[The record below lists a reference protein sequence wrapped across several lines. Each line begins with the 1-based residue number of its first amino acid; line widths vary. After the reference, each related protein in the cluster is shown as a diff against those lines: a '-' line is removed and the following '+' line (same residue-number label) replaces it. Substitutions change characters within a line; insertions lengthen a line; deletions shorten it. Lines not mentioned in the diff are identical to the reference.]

1 MQLSAKLLTK
11 QQLATVSQQ
20 FHNLLADLR
29 NPQDV
34 ETFLKDFLSE
44 TEYLVMV
51 KRLAI
56 AQDLITGKSY
66 EEIKKDLKVSSAT
79 ISGVSE
85 ILTKKGMKLAL
96 QKIKVDE
103 WATKTALKIQ
113 TWFKYSFPQK
123 I

>member
-1 MQLSAKLLTK
+1 MQLSAKLLSK
-11 QQLATVSQQ
+11 QQLNTVSQQ
-20 FHNLLADLR
+20 FHTLIADLK
-29 NPQDV
+29 NPNEV

-66 EEIKKDLKVSSAT
+66 EEIKKDLRVSSAT

-85 ILTKKGMKLAL
+85 ILPKKGMKLAL
-96 QKIKVDE
+96 KKIKVDE
-103 WATKTALKIQ
+103 WATQATIKIQ
-113 TWFKYSFPQK
+113 SFFRANK
-123 I
+123 

>member
-1 MQLSAKLLTK
+1 MQLSAKTLSK
-11 QQLATVSQQ
+11 QQLSTVTQQ
-20 FHNLLADLR
+20 FHTLIADIK
-29 NPQDV
+29 NPHEA

-44 TEYLVMV
+44 TEYLVMI

-56 AQDLITGKSY
+56 AQALVTGKSY
-66 EEIKKDLKVSSAT
+66 EDIKQDLKVSSAT

-103 WATKTALKIQ
+103 WAHHTALKIQ
-113 TWFKYSFPQK
+113 SWFQTKK
-123 I
+123 